1 MFCKRCFQEFPKIH
15 MKHLRRSLFL
25 DKAMLLKRDFDTG
38 EFSANL
44 AVNFPEDFTTFFR
57 TCFIEHLET
66 LVNDLNEC

>member
-1 MFCKRCFQEFPKIH
+1 

-44 AVNFPEDFTTFFR
+44 AVNFPADFTTFFR